1 MGSMILNGV
10 LIHGDLTKN
19 SRGGTELL
27 AQRLIDY
34 IPDGCFKNTQIH
46 LSRKSEQIP
55 GRKQILWCHDLAE
68 DPAAKL
74 ALEANWDE
82 IVFVSHWQR
91 EQYAKLHGG
100 YFGTVLENRI
110 TPFSEMSSNPNDN
123 TINLI
128 YTSTPHRGL
137 ELLTPVFEKLAS
149 TRPNL
154 RLTVYSSFDLYGWE
168 SKDAK
173 YSDLFQRLK
182 NHPQITYSKSIS
194 NYDLRAELLKQ
205 DIFVLPS
212 IWKET
217 SCLCLIEAMCAGL
230 KCIHSSLGALP
241 ETSCGSTV
249 MYDYY
254 ENSYTHTTELYVQLE
269 QAVDSH
275 THTDFETVSFLNKRF
290 DFSDINYLTKWIDV
304 LTVNNN

>member
-1 MGSMILNGV
+1 MGSMILDGI
-10 LIHGDLTKN
+10 LMHDDLTKN

-27 AQRLIDY
+27 AQRLLDC
-34 IPDGCFKNTQIH
+34 IPNGCFKNTQIH
-46 LSRKSEQIP
+46 LSRKSEQIS
-55 GRKQILWCHDLAE
+55 GHKQILWCHDLAE
-68 DPAAKL
+68 DPEAKL
-74 ALEANWDE
+74 ALEADWDE

-91 EQYAKLHGG
+91 EQYSKLYCG

-110 TPFSEMSSNPNDN
+110 IPFSEMSNNPND

-137 ELLTPVFEKLAS
+137 ELLYPAFEQLAE

-154 RLTVYSSFDLYGWE
+154 WLTVYSSFDLYGWE
-168 SKDAK
+168 ARDGK
-173 YSDLFQRLK
+173 YSDLFSKLK
-182 NHPQITYSKSIS
+182 NHPRCTYSKSIP
-194 NYDLRAELLKQ
+194 NNDLRTELLKH

-230 KCIHSSLGALP
+230 KCVHSSLAALP

-254 ENSYTHTTELYVQLE
+254 ENNDIHVNELYIQLE
-269 QAVDSH
+269 QMVDSH
-275 THTDFETVSFLNKRF
+275 THSDFESVVTLNKRF
-290 DFSDINYLTKWIDV
+290 DFTDPIYLKKWIDV
-304 LTVNNN
+304 LTVNNT